1 MSSTTYTYD
10 YSALK
15 VNNITPSAVKVNNTN
30 CYRLKV
36 NNTDV
41 IHKYHYYTLSGTI
54 KLSIRYTFERT
65 TITNPG
71 SKCTPSIDY
80 HTMHLKKIEMCIN
93 STTGDIGSM
102 TVKLTGYV
110 QDIKQDYDSGN
121 TPLTTLSFSAS
132 TQLSS
137 TYTTVW
143 SGDIA
148 TQEGTANYTTSIT
161 LLSPII
167 TLNYYWSASDGCSIN
182 FISSINGLISA
193 VSASSSSTSANT
205 ESSAHSYTFQSSSVK
220 DY

>member
-1 MSSTTYTYD
+1 MVTTNTYG

-65 TITNPG
+65 SRTEPG
-71 SKCTPSIDY
+71 DKCTPSRSY
-80 HTMHLKKIEMCIN
+80 YTMHLKKIEMCIN

-102 TVKLTGYV
+102 TVKLTNYS
-110 QDIKQDYDSGN
+110 QSITQDYGAGGTS
-121 TPLTTLSFSAS
+121 LTTLSFTAS

-137 TYTTVW
+137 TYTTVG
-143 SGDIA
+143 SGDTA
-148 TQEGTANYTTSIT
+148 TREGNADFTTSIT
-161 LLSPII
+161 LLAPVIS
-167 TLNYYWSASDGCSIN
+167 LNHYWSASDGCTIN
-182 FISSINGLISA
+182 FISSINVSISA
-193 VSASSSSTSANT
+193 VSATSSSTSANT